1 LPNVT
6 ISETERS
13 SLIAH
18 LASVHN
24 AMCEVV
30 GGFSPIAWTSARDP
44 GEWSPAQVV
53 EHTILVERGL
63 MKNVALHLG
72 DVPDLEGSQD
82 SGALERL
89 LRRVLPAQGKA
100 RASEKNSTFAGLRA
114 DAVQSAL
121 DTTLKEFSFLLEDH
135 AGGPLKAIFW
145 PHGAFGPMSAY
156 LWLLYV
162 PLHSERHLGQLKSL
176 SGGHYGNL

>member
-1 LPNVT
+1 
-6 ISETERS
+6 
-13 SLIAH
+13 
-18 LASVHN
+18 
-24 AMCEVV
+24 MCEVV
-30 GGFSPIAWTSARDP
+30 GGFSPIAWTSARGP
-44 GEWSPAQVV
+44 SEWSPAQVV

-72 DVPDLEGSQD
+72 DVPDPEGSQD

-100 RASEKNSTFAGLRA
+100 RASEKHSTFVGLRA

-121 DTTLKEFSFLLEDH
+121 DTTLKEFSSLLEDH
-135 AGGPLKAIFW
+135 AGRPLKAISW
-145 PHGAFGPMSAY
+145 PHGAFGPMSGY

-162 PLHSERHLGQLKSL
+162 PLHSERHLGQLKSMAAKP
-176 SGGHYGNL
+176 SIR